1 LLLTCQIV
9 FLAPTHGAHAQKR
22 NGGAEAHSPDIKYDC
37 GTHQNQVQVHERSS
51 LCHFH
56 LGSAEDVL

>member
-1 LLLTCQIV
+1 V
-9 FLAPTHGAHAQKR
+9 FLAPTHGANAQKR

-37 GTHQNQVQVHERSS
+37 GTHQNQVQVHERSG